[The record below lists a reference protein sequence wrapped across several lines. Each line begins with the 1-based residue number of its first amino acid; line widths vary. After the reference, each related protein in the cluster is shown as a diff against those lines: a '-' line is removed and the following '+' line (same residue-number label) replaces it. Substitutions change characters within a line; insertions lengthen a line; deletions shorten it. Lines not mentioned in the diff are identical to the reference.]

1 MNTAQLTEKLK
12 HIKIVP
18 VIALDNASDAVPLG
32 EALVKGGLPVAEIT
46 FRSDAA
52 EQAIRLLRDANPDI
66 LIGAG
71 TVLNAKQALAAK
83 AAGADFIVTPGF
95 NANTVKFCQDIEM
108 PVTPGVNNPMAIE
121 AALELGIETVK
132 FFPAEASGGVKM
144 LKSLLA
150 PYAMLQVMP
159 TGGVNAGN
167 IKDYLAIKNVIA
179 CGGSWMV
186 ERQLLQQKNWKEIER
201 LCREAVAVV

>member
-1 MNTAQLTEKLK
+1 MNTVQLIDKLK

-18 VIALDNASDAVPLG
+18 VIALDNAADAVPLG

-46 FRSDAA
+46 FRSEAA
-52 EQAIRLLRDANPDI
+52 EEAIRRLRDANPNI

-71 TVLNAKQALAAK
+71 TVLNARQVLAAK
-83 AAGADFIVTPGF
+83 HAGADFIVTPGF
-95 NANTVKFCQDIEM
+95 NANTVKFCQDIDI
-108 PVTPGVNNPMAIE
+108 PVTPGINNPMAIE
-121 AALELGIETVK
+121 AALELGINAVK
-132 FFPAEASGGVKM
+132 FFPAEASGGIKM

-159 TGGVNAGN
+159 TGGVNADN
-167 IKDYLAIKNVIA
+167 IRDYLGIKNVIA

-186 ERQLLQQKNWKEIER
+186 ERKLLQQQNWKGIES
-201 LCREAVAVV
+201 LCKEAVAAL